1 MFFYIAWGV
10 IVGFC
15 IGGIFELRRSQKM
28 LDELDRSW
36 MDFADRQ
43 FELIEKLKKKRE
55 RDTE

>member
-1 MFFYIAWGV
+1 MFLYIAWGV

-28 LDELDRSW
+28 LDELAMAW
-36 MDFADRQ
+36 MDFSDRQ